1 MKRKEI
7 PYIPNSEL
15 SDRWFS
21 DNSKQV
27 ENKLKLKKLRKK
39 AALKGIK

>member
-1 MKRKEI
+1 MKKKEI

-15 SDRWFS
+15 TDKWFS

-27 ENKLKLKKLRKK
+27 ENKLKLKKLREKL
-39 AALKGIK
+39 ALRGIK